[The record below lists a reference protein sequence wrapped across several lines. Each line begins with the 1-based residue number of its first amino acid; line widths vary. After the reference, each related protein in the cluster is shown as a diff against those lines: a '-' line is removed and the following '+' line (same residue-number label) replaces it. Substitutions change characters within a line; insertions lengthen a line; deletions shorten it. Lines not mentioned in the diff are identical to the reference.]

1 MTMTTRAEAR
11 GLPDAPGGPLGLAT
25 PLRVPPSL
33 AAASLD
39 GYAATY
45 GRSVLELD
53 TELAA
58 APAPAD
64 LIDLTHG
71 DTRAF
76 EPPAAAA
83 ADFAAAVA
91 ENTEAYTA
99 YRGSLRLRSLLAPRL
114 ARLLGRP
121 VEPGGELIVTPGTQ
135 GGLFAA
141 LSALV
146 SPGDVVALPDPEYFM
161 SERIIAYLGATALR
175 LPLTQDSRGLL
186 HIGADALDAAA
197 DADLLLLSHPNNPTG
212 GVYSAQTVRA
222 LASMVTSSGMLA
234 VVDQLY
240 CRLIFAG
247 AEYLHLSALPGMAER
262 TVTLLG
268 PSKTE
273 SMSGFRVGVAVGPA
287 PVVAAMERVVSM
299 ASLRTAGY
307 AQQSLRH
314 WMAGDEIWL
323 AERIA
328 AHASIRDNL
337 VARLAAIPGVTV
349 RTPAASSYV
358 FPDASGASGPDDH
371 ALAVALKAHGVLV
384 SPGYQFGATGRGRFR
399 INFSQDPARMATA
412 LDRIEAV
419 LTS

>member
-1 MTMTTRAEAR
+1 MTMTTRADAR
-11 GLPDAPGGPLGLAT
+11 GPVAAPGVPPRLAG

-33 AAASLD
+33 AAASLAGD
-39 GYAATY
+39 AATY
-45 GRSVLELD
+45 GRSVLDLD

-58 APAPAD
+58 APAPPG

-99 YRGSLRLRSLLAPRL
+99 YRGSASLRSLLAPRL

-121 VEPGGELIVTPGTQ
+121 VEPASELIVTPGTQ

-146 SPGDVVALPDPEYFM
+146 SPGDLVALPDPEYFM

-175 LPLTQDSRGLL
+175 LPLTQDARGLL
-186 HIGADALDAAA
+186 HLGADALAVAAGA
-197 DADLLLLSHPNNPTG
+197 QLLVLSHPNNPTG
-212 GVYSAQTVRA
+212 GVYSAQTMRS
-222 LASMVTSSGMLA
+222 LASLVTSSGMLA

-240 CRLIFAG
+240 CRLIFG
-247 AEYLHLSALPGMAER
+247 ESEYLHLSAMPGMSER

-314 WMAGDEIWL
+314 WMDGDEAWL

-328 AHASIRDNL
+328 AHAAIRDNL

-349 RTPAASSYV
+349 QAPAGSSYV
-358 FPDASGASGPDDH
+358 FPDASGAAGPDDH
-371 ALAVALKAHGVLV
+371 ALAVALKAQGVLV
-384 SPGYQFGATGRGRFR
+384 SPGYQFGATGRGGSGSISPSTRR
-399 INFSQDPARMATA
+399 GWRRHWTGSRPC
-412 LDRIEAV
+412 
-419 LTS
+419 

>member
-1 MTMTTRAEAR
+1 MTMTNRADVR
-11 GLPDAPGGPLGLAT
+11 GLAFAPDVAPRPAA
-25 PLRVPPSL
+25 PFRVPPSL
-33 AAASLD
+33 AAAALHR
-39 GYAATY
+39 YAATY

-58 APAPAD
+58 APAPPG

-99 YRGSLRLRSLLAPRL
+99 YRGSASLRSQLAPRL

-121 VEPGGELIVTPGTQ
+121 VEPGSELIVTPGTQ

-161 SERIIAYLGATALR
+161 SERILAYLGATALR
-175 LPLTQDSRGLL
+175 LPLTQDSLGLL
-186 HIGADALDAAA
+186 HIGADVLAAAAAA
-197 DADLLLLSHPNNPTG
+197 DLLVLSHPNNPTG
-212 GVYSAQTVRA
+212 GVYSAQTMAA
-222 LASMVTSSGMLA
+222 LASMVTNSGMLA
-234 VVDQLY
+234 VVDELY
-240 CRLIFAG
+240 CRLVFAG
-247 AEYLHLSALPGMAER
+247 AEYLHLSAMPGMAER

-287 PVVAAMERVVSM
+287 PVVDAMERVISM

-307 AQQSLRH
+307 AQQSLRN
-314 WMAGDEIWL
+314 WMAGDEAWL

-328 AHASIRDNL
+328 AHAAIRDNL
-337 VARLAAIPGVTV
+337 VARLAAIQGVTV
-349 RTPAASSYV
+349 QTPAGSSYV
-358 FPDASGASGPDDH
+358 FPDASGAAGPDDH
-371 ALAVALKAHGVLV
+371 ALALLLKAQGVLV

-399 INFSQDPARMATA
+399 INFSQDPERMATA
-412 LDRIEAV
+412 LDRIEAA
-419 LTS
+419 LAS